1 MPRRL
6 SFARLIP
13 QQQPLVYLAS
23 AFICGLLAA
32 HWLSASIRLW
42 FILAVSVWLTA
53 LACWLVRY
61 DKWLMTVLL
70 LLACGAGGGLWWQ
83 VTAASVSEFTV
94 RRLLE
99 RGELLTTEPV
109 ELWGVLKTVPELAP
123 DRLYLSLETEQVAS
137 LRQTHRIS
145 GTVQIVVPF
154 HDAEARA
161 EYDALALDY
170 GSRVRVFVNLMNAHG
185 YRNPGAPDF
194 DEMLEQRGLDASAS
208 VKSPLLI
215 EKLGDNQLNG
225 GLSFLYGM
233 LYRLRARAITAMLR
247 SVRQPTSGV
256 LVAALFGNR
265 HFLARDTA
273 EAFRDGGTFHLLV
286 ISGLHVALIAAVM
299 MFLTEWLKS
308 ARWLRY
314 ALVLALMWS
323 YALMVGAQ
331 PSITRAVVMLTI
343 ALIAQ
348 LLFRAAVGANTLAAA
363 ALALLIWQPRDLFN
377 PSLQLSFLTV
387 LMIVLATVPLMMRLR
402 QIGEWQPSALTPY
415 PPRVGP
421 ALRWLAEVLFWDEQA
436 FRQEMAKSPI
446 HYRLEKARMA
456 CRLSLS
462 RAGRAAQWCLASIAA
477 TLLTTIC
484 VQIGLLPLMV
494 MRFHRFSIVSPLANV
509 IESLLMFLLM
519 IASGIWLFIYAVSA
533 GLALKLAGFIN
544 ALGSVTV
551 SAANPLSRWRGASV
565 RMPDYSPAMA
575 LTLYSSYF
583 ALILLLI
590 LALNWWNP
598 LALRADRQ
606 KEKRRAA
613 ARRLVYLAAILLL
626 FLATLLVWHPGAH
639 QYEPG
644 RLSVTFLDVGQG
656 DAMVIGFPRGAVMML
671 DSGGRLPLQQ
681 GDDETADEEVFIEDR
696 IGTGEAAVAPYL
708 WQRGIR
714 RLDLIA
720 ISHSHSDHSEGFTE
734 LARSFEIGVAL
745 TGMMPT
751 DDKQFEPFRQ
761 ALEQSGVPLRVL
773 RRGGR
778 LELDGVRVEALAP
791 FAEAANAPRY
801 SNNQCLVLRLSYGG
815 RSFLL
820 TGDSEQQVEEQ
831 LLAAGDNL
839 RADVLKVAH
848 HGSRTSSTA
857 AFVKAVAPQYAV
869 ISVAAPSPFGHPH
882 AEVLERLQ
890 RSGARVLP
898 TSACGAITIST
909 DGSDLQVRTFVRC
922 ESGEQSG
929 DKVSRSFGK
938 R

>member
-6 SFARLIP
+6 SFARLNP

-32 HWLSASIRLW
+32 HWSSVSIRLW
-42 FILAVSVWLTA
+42 FIIAVSVWLMA
-53 LACWLVRY
+53 LICWLARY
-61 DKWLMTVLL
+61 DKWLMTALL
-70 LLACGAGGGLWWQ
+70 LSGCVACGGVWWR
-83 VTAASVSEFTV
+83 VSEASVSDQTV
-94 RRLLE
+94 RRLIE

-109 ELWGVLKTVPELAP
+109 ELRGVLTTVPELAP
-123 DRLYLSLETEQVAS
+123 DRLYLSLAAEQAAS
-137 LRQTHRIS
+137 LQQTRAVS
-145 GTVQIVVPF
+145 GAVQLVVPF

-170 GSRVRVFVNLMNAHG
+170 GSRVRVLVNLMNAHG

-194 DEMLEQRGLDASAS
+194 DEMLEQRGFDASAS

-215 EKLGDNQLNG
+215 EKLGDDQIKG
-225 GLSFLYGM
+225 GLSP
-233 LYRLRARAITAMLR
+233 LYRRLYRMRARMIATMLR
-247 SVRQPTSGV
+247 SFSQPTAGV

-265 HFLARDTA
+265 HFLSRDTA

-286 ISGLHVALIAAVM
+286 ISGLHVALIAAVV
-299 MFLTEWLKS
+299 MFLTVWMKS

-314 ALVLALMWS
+314 GLVLALMWS

-343 ALIAQ
+343 ALMAQ

-363 ALALLIWQPRDLFN
+363 AMALLIWQPRDLFN

-387 LMIVLATVPLMMRLR
+387 LMIALATVPLMTRLR
-402 QIGEWQPSALTPY
+402 QTGEWQPSALTPY
-415 PPRVGP
+415 LPRLSP
-421 ALRWLAEVLFWDEQA
+421 TLRWLAEVLFWDEKA
-436 FRQEMAKSPI
+436 FRKEMAKSPI
-446 HYRLEKARMA
+446 HYRLEKARLA

-477 TLLTTIC
+477 TLLTTVC
-484 VQIGLLPLMV
+484 VQVGLLPLMI

-519 IASGIWLFIYAVSA
+519 IAAGAWLLIYAVSA
-533 GLALKLAGFIN
+533 GLALKLAGLIN

-551 SAANPLSRWRGASV
+551 SAASPLSGWRGASV
-565 RMPDYSPAMA
+565 RMPDYSPATA
-575 LTLYSSYF
+575 LTLYSAYF

-598 LALRADRQ
+598 LAQRATGR
-606 KEKRRAA
+606 KEKRRTT
-613 ARRLVYLAAILLL
+613 ARRLAYLALAVLLA
-626 FLATLLVWHPGAH
+626 LATLLVWHPGAH

-656 DAMVIGFPRGAVMML
+656 DAMVISFPRGAVMMF

-681 GDDETADEEVFIEDR
+681 GDDGTDDEEVFIEDR

-720 ISHSHSDHSEGFTE
+720 ISHSDTDHSEGFTE
-734 LARSFEIGVAL
+734 LARSFEIGAAL
-745 TGMMPT
+745 TGMIPA
-751 DDKQFEPFRQ
+751 DDRQFEPFRQ
-761 ALEQSGVPLRVL
+761 AMEKASVPLRVL
-773 RRGGR
+773 RRGGGF
-778 LELDGVRVEALAP
+778 ELDGARVEALAP
-791 FAEAANAPRY
+791 SVEAANAPRY
-801 SNNQCLVLRLSYGG
+801 SNNQSLVLRLSYGN

-820 TGDSEQQVEEQ
+820 TGDIERQTEEQ
-831 LLAAGDNL
+831 LLAAGDSL

-848 HGSRTSSTA
+848 HGSRTSSTE

-929 DKVSRSFGK
+929 DKVSRSSGE